1 MISVLKMYLKV
12 AWACKTPFILPLDM
26 KYKLLS
32 RDEFLNIGVAL
43 AEEFKY
49 LTDIADCDDAAWR
62 FKGEASRRKE
72 NGVGFVIGLMGR
84 VLHTWNVAITEDG
97 VFQVEPQ
104 DNVLVT
110 KYKSRYWSIL
120 VII

>member
-1 MISVLKMYLKV
+1 MISVLRMYLRV

-32 RDEFLNIGVAL
+32 KNEFFDIGVAL
-43 AEEFKY
+43 AADFKY
-49 LTDIADCDDAAWR
+49 ITDISDCDDAAWR
-62 FKGEASRRKE
+62 FKAEASRRKE
-72 NGVGFVIGLMGR
+72 NGVGLVIGWMKG
-84 VLHTWNVAITEDG
+84 LHVWNVAITEDG

-104 DNVLVT
+104 NNVLVT
-110 KYKSRYWSIL
+110 KRKIRYWSIF